1 MKNTEIT
8 SRVIRVVYRF
18 VLPAITL
25 IFLLI
30 VSSSIKRPLAF
41 GSLGGDFFVRGWIIL
56 AFCSLYIRLS
66 DLGRYMF
73 KVYRITIDHSNDND
87 LPLNWRNIF
96 VGILLGVASIPFTWW
111 IVQFF
116 LPLFSGLSWL
126 LAFANGVLISI
137 PMMLWRNE
145 LML

>member
-1 MKNTEIT
+1 MKNSEIT
-8 SRVIRVVYRF
+8 SQVLRVVYRF
-18 VLPAITL
+18 LLPGITL

-30 VSSSIKRPLAF
+30 VSSRMNRPLAF
-41 GSLGGDFFVRGWIIL
+41 GSPVGDFFVRGCVIL

-73 KVYRITIDHSNDND
+73 KVYRITIDHSTDND

-96 VGILLGVASIPFTWW
+96 LGILLGVTSIPFTWW

-116 LPLFSGLSWL
+116 LPLYSDTSWL
-126 LAFANGVLISI
+126 LALANGVFISI
-137 PMMLWRNE
+137 PMMLWRNK
-145 LML
+145 LVL